1 MKERMHVG
9 QEPMLGT
16 GLSTLSDMNND
27 YFNLMVSGNKYGKRG
42 DSNLELTHQ
51 ITNLYGNDYNRNN
64 NNNGLTP

>member
-1 MKERMHVG
+1 
-9 QEPMLGT
+9 MLGT

-27 YFNLMVSGNKYGKRG
+27 YFNLMVSGNKYVKRG

-64 NNNGLTP
+64 NNGNGLTP